1 MKLPMFIEKTAYKK
15 IELETKNG
23 EWFETKIMPY
33 KTSKNVIDGAVIT
46 FTNITQ
52 RKKQILD
59 ALKLAD
65 DVIQTARNPI
75 LVLDKD
81 MRVYSANQ
89 SFYKSYKVKPE

>member
-1 MKLPMFIEKTAYKK
+1 
-15 IELETKNG
+15 
-23 EWFETKIMPY
+23 MPY